1 MKSRTHSSRIMGE
14 VTIIIPVKDEEVGL
28 EFLLDDYRSSSLKD
42 LHDVTFIFVIDKRT
56 SDSSKKIA
64 SEFSENV
71 IDQEETTGKGSAVR
85 QAIDEWRK
93 NPTQMIVFL
102 DADGSYSF
110 DSVSKILESLQE
122 GADLVSGSRFLS
134 GQGRPEGMSRLHN
147 FGNRVLSAISSVR
160 NRRRIS
166 DLCTGLWGFNSQ
178 SLMKMDVKSRGFDL
192 EAELAGIARRQG
204 LDHIEVQ
211 VDWSQ
216 RKGGTSKLRSLTDGF
231 IIFLRIIRT

>member
-28 EFLLDDYRSSSLKD
+28 EFLLDDYRSSSLKE

-147 FGNRVLSAISSVR
+147 FGNRVLSAISSIR

>member
-85 QAIDEWRK
+85 QAIDVWRK

-110 DSVSKILESLQE
+110 DSVSKILQSLEE

-147 FGNRVLSAISSVR
+147 FGNRVLSTISSIR

-178 SLMKMDVKSRGFDL
+178 SLMRMDVKSRGFDL

>member
-85 QAIDEWRK
+85 QAIDVWRK

-110 DSVSKILESLQE
+110 DSVSKILESLEE

>member
-42 LHDVTFIFVIDKRT
+42 IHDVTFIFVIDKRT

-64 SEFSENV
+64 SEFSENI

-85 QAIDEWRK
+85 QAIDVWRK
-93 NPTQMIVFL
+93 NPTQLIVFL

>member
-85 QAIDEWRK
+85 QAIDVWRK

-110 DSVSKILESLQE
+110 DSVSKILQSLEE

-147 FGNRVLSAISSVR
+147 FGNRVLSTISSIR

-178 SLMKMDVKSRGFDL
+178 SLMRMDVKSRGFDL

-231 IIFLRIIRT
+231 IILLRIIRT

>member
-1 MKSRTHSSRIMGE
+1 MGE

-42 LHDVTFIFVIDKRT
+42 IHDVTFIFVIDKRT

-64 SEFSENV
+64 SEFSENI

-85 QAIDEWRK
+85 QAIDVWRK
-93 NPTQMIVFL
+93 NPTQLIVFL

-110 DSVSKILESLQE
+110 DSVIKILDSLEE

>member
-85 QAIDEWRK
+85 QAIDVWRK

-110 DSVSKILESLQE
+110 DSVSKILQSLEE

-147 FGNRVLSAISSVR
+147 FGNRVLSTISSIR

>member
-1 MKSRTHSSRIMGE
+1 MGE

-28 EFLLDDYRSSSLKD
+28 DFLLNDYKSSSLKD
-42 LHDVTFIFVIDKRT
+42 IHDVNFIFVIDKRT
-56 SDSSKKIA
+56 NDSSKKIA
-64 SEFSENV
+64 SEFSDNV
-71 IDQEETTGKGSAVR
+71 IDQEETIGKGAAVR
-85 QAIDEWRK
+85 QAIEEWKK

-110 DSVSKILESLQE
+110 ASVNKILETLE
-122 GADLVSGSRFLS
+122 GGADLVSGSRFLS
-134 GQGRPEGMSRLHN
+134 VKGRPEGMSRLHN
-147 FGNRVLSAISSVR
+147 FGNRILSIISSVR

-178 SLMKMDVKSRGFDL
+178 SLMKINLSSRGFDL
-192 EAELAGIARRQG
+192 EAELAGMARKQG
-204 LDHIEVQ
+204 LEHIEVQ

-231 IIFLRIIRT
+231 IILLRIIRT

>member
-85 QAIDEWRK
+85 QAIDVWRK

-147 FGNRVLSAISSVR
+147 FGNRVLSTISSIR

>member
-42 LHDVTFIFVIDKRT
+42 IHDVTFIFVIDKRT

-64 SEFSENV
+64 SEFSENI

-85 QAIDEWRK
+85 QAIDVWRK
-93 NPTQMIVFL
+93 NPTQLIVFL

-110 DSVSKILESLQE
+110 DSVIKILDSLEE

>member
-1 MKSRTHSSRIMGE
+1 MGE

-28 EFLLDDYRSSSLKD
+28 EFLLDDYKSSSLKD

-64 SEFSENV
+64 LELSENV

-85 QAIDEWRK
+85 QAIEVWRK
-93 NPTQMIVFL
+93 NPTQMVVFL

-110 DSVSKILESLQE
+110 DSVSKILKSLE
-122 GADLVSGSRFLS
+122 TGADLVSGSRFLS
-134 GQGRPEGMSRLHN
+134 GQGRPEGMTRLHN
-147 FGNRVLSAISSVR
+147 FGNRVLSTISSVK
-160 NRRRIS
+160 NGRRIS
-166 DLCTGLWGFNSQ
+166 DLCTGLWGFSSQ

>member
-1 MKSRTHSSRIMGE
+1 MGE

-28 EFLLDDYRSSSLKD
+28 KFLLDDYKSSSLQD
-42 LHDVTFIFVIDKRT
+42 LHDVAFIFVIDKRT

-71 IDQEETTGKGSAVR
+71 IDQEEATGKGSAVR
-85 QAIDEWRK
+85 QAIDVWRK

-110 DSVSKILESLQE
+110 DSVSKILESLE
-122 GADLVSGSRFLS
+122 AGADLVSGSRFLS
-134 GQGRPEGMSRLHN
+134 GQGRPEGMSRLHS
-147 FGNRVLSAISSVR
+147 FGNRALSTISSFR
-160 NRRRIS
+160 NGRKIS

-178 SLMKMDVKSRGFDL
+178 SLMKMDVQSRGFDL
-192 EAELAGIARRQG
+192 EAELAGTARKQG
-204 LDHIEVQ
+204 LKHIEIQ

>member
-1 MKSRTHSSRIMGE
+1 VKSRTHSSRIMGE

-28 EFLLDDYRSSSLKD
+28 EFLLDDYRSSSLKE

-147 FGNRVLSAISSVR
+147 FGNRVLSAISSIR

>member
-28 EFLLDDYRSSSLKD
+28 EFLLDDYRSSSLKE